1 LLALSGDERKF
12 HNRITDLYSHRK
24 WGYMGREVQSHSKP
38 RVKVAKAY
46 SSSIA
51 GARILL
57 VDDFAEWRCAIRSK
71 LETHARFKI
80 VAEASNGLEAVRKAQ
95 QLKPDLVFMDVGL
108 PILNGIE
115 AASRIRETVPRA
127 KILFLSQNNDRNLVN
142 MVLNDGATGYV
153 LKTDVGRELLPAADA
168 VLRGEKFVS
177 SQLRV

>member
-1 LLALSGDERKF
+1 
-12 HNRITDLYSHRK
+12 
-24 WGYMGREVQSHSKP
+24 MV
-38 RVKVAKAY
+38 
-46 SSSIA
+46 
-51 GARILL
+51 
-57 VDDFAEWRCAIRSK
+57 RSM
-71 LETHARFKI
+71 LEMQARFKI

-108 PILNGIE
+108 PILNGTE

-153 LKTDVGRELLPAADA
+153 LKTDVGRELLSAADA